1 MFDIGGGE
9 LLLIILVIIVFFGP
23 KKIPEVANMVGKG
36 MRKVRQAQAQFQSQ
50 ISALEQEVKNV
61 AAFDEEKTNP
71 KNEYSKQNNYN
82 IDSAIENTQ
91 SPNKNSELKTNIVD
105 SVYTNKDKIG

>member
-9 LLLIILVIIVFFGP
+9 LFLIVLAIIVFFGP

-50 ISALEQEVKNV
+50 ISALEHEIKNT
-61 AAFDEEKTNP
+61 ADFNDEKPNQI
-71 KNEYSKQNNYN
+71 NDNSKQNNYI
-82 IDSAIENTQ
+82 IDSAIENSE
-91 SPNKNSELKTNIVD
+91 SPNKKSDI
-105 SVYTNKDKIG
+105 

>member
-9 LLLIILVIIVFFGP
+9 LLLIVLAIVVFFGP

-50 ISALEQEVKNV
+50 IQNLENEIKTV
-61 AAFDEEKTNP
+61 ADMDDIKP
-71 KNEYSKQNNYN
+71 KNINDNSKQKNYI
-82 IDSAIENTQ
+82 IDSAIENSQ
-91 SPNKNSELKTNIVD
+91 SPNKKLD
-105 SVYTNKDKIG
+105 S